1 MRLSLC
7 FLAVLVLVAA
17 KPKPKAPAM
26 PPGTLAG
33 SVRVANTPVLD
44 ATVHVWQ
51 GKKEVTVHV
60 DPKGEFHLSLADGTY
75 EVQASAPQFHPAVT
89 IHITVVVHSSQQT
102 WVNLEMVPGP

>member
-1 MRLSLC
+1 MRRLSLC
-7 FLAVLVLVAA
+7 LATILCLVAA
-17 KPKPKAPAM
+17 KAKTPAL

-33 SVRVANTPVLD
+33 SVRVANTPVTD

-60 DPKGEFHLSLADGTY
+60 DAKGEFHLPLADGTY
-75 EVQASAPQFHPAVT
+75 EVQASAPQFHPALPMR
-89 IHITVVVHSSQQT
+89 ITVVVHSQQQT